1 LKKIYIGSDHAG
13 FALKSLIKQYFT
25 KEKYNLIDLGN
36 LKYEKEDDYPDYA
49 EKVAK
54 KVAKEK
60 TKGILICG
68 SSHGVCIAANKIK
81 GIRAVAINNT
91 KDAKITREHNDAN
104 ILCLSGWH
112 LKEKETKKII
122 DIWLKTKF
130 KKDKRHIRRINKI
143 KKLER

>member
-1 LKKIYIGSDHAG
+1 MKKIYIGSDHAG
-13 FALKSLIKQYFT
+13 FILKNSIKTHLTNKKHKF
-25 KEKYNLIDLGN
+25 IDLGN

-49 EKVAK
+49 EEVAK

-104 ILCLSGWH
+104 ILCLSEWH
-112 LKEKETKKII
+112 LKEKEVGKII
-122 DIWLKTKF
+122 DVWLKTNF
-130 KKDKRHIRRINKI
+130 RKDKRHIRRINKI

>member
-1 LKKIYIGSDHAG
+1 MKKIYIGSDHAG

-36 LKYEKEDDYPDYA
+36 LKYEKEDDYPNYA